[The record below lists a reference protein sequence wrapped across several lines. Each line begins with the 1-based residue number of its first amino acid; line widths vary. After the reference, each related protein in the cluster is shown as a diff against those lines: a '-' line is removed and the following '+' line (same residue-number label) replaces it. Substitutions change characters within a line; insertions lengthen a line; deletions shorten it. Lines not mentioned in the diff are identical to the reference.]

1 MAPGCSFRARQSWM
15 ASIPLDSLSSVQS
28 RLLSPLPEWLDLSRC
43 LLVHRRVELSLD
55 LTLALLTTNWP
66 GNLHVPHHVSQM
78 NLKGML
84 VVFGTQVSISWH
96 PSASFLQNSLLSLLA
111 SLFVSLSRCNCS
123 STLLPS
129 LDFCRASM
137 SLMVWSK
144 IHGFYGFRVGFQVLS
159 LLPLL
164 HTATYQQN
172 EKLKRRAYKERTQEL
187 GHGSFRY
194 TIVLSATEGLG
205 SPAQVTFKRRVSM
218 LAVKHDQPYS
228 KVMKLYA
235 VCSTSAASGAQ
246 QHQAVQSGA
255 TSLC

>member
-1 MAPGCSFRARQSWM
+1 MAPGSSFRAHQSWM

-144 IHGFYGFRVGFQVLS
+144 IQVFMVSGLVSKYWVCCHCYTLPHTNNMRSWREEPTKSGLKNWDTVPFATPLS
-159 LLPLL
+159 CQQQKGWAVL
-164 HTATYQQN
+164 H
-172 EKLKRRAYKERTQEL
+172 R
-187 GHGSFRY
+187 
-194 TIVLSATEGLG
+194 
-205 SPAQVTFKRRVSM
+205 SPSR
-218 LAVKHDQPYS
+218 D
-228 KVMKLYA
+228 
-235 VCSTSAASGAQ
+235 VCRCLQ
-246 QHQAVQSGA
+246 
-255 TSLC
+255 